1 MGEGA
6 RDLVLPGDQLP
17 RLQLGGERE
26 LLAALGTEAIR
37 PAGLAVAAPAH
48 GVAALGAGALVFGY
62 LGVGDDRLRGVDGRC
77 RRDHGQAGAEP
88 GSAHPLGAGAEA
100 ARGGRTARALRAD
113 RGRLDLAG
121 RCCGRDGRGDRVRLG
136 GGGAGGRAAH
146 VAVPVKD
153 VTRAPGL
160 GARGAVGHNPRVVE
174 LVLPVVELVETRG
187 RGARGAGGRRHPAHV
202 AVAVDDRPCA
212 AGLLAAHAWGA
223 HADSLGCRDGW
234 WERSCPSQ
242 VWYVVTSWRATA
254 SGVGS
259 GVPGGRAGA
268 GGGGSG
274 WSTSRA
280 WRWLVTRSAL
290 PAPPSARAFATSPS
304 SRSTS
309 SVRGASAAES
319 GSCAS
324 VSALEPRS
332 SRNR

>member
-48 GVAALGAGALVFGY
+48 GVAALGAGALVLGY
-62 LGVGDDRLRGVDGRC
+62 LGVGDDRLRGVDGRG
-77 RRDHGQAGAEP
+77 RRDHGEAGAEP
-88 GSAHPLGAGAEA
+88 GSAHPLGAGAQA
-100 ARGGRTARALRAD
+100 ARGGRTSRALRAD

-136 GGGAGGRAAH
+136 GGGPGGRAAH
-146 VAVPVKD
+146 VAVPVKN

-174 LVLPVVELVETRG
+174 RGDTGGRG
-187 RGARGAGGRRHPAHV
+187 RGGRGAGGRCHPAHV
-202 AVAVDDRPCA
+202 AVAVDDRACA
-212 AGLLAAHAWGA
+212 AGLLAVRTWGA

-242 VWYVVTSWRATA
+242 VWYVVTSWRATTR
-254 SGVGS
+254 GVGS
-259 GVPGGRAGA
+259 R
-268 GGGGSG
+268 S
-274 WSTSRA
+274 STSRA
-280 WRWLVTRSAL
+280 WRSLATRSAL
-290 PAPPSARAFATSPS
+290 PATPSARAFATYPS

-309 SVRGASAAES
+309 SGRGASAADYR
-319 GSCAS
+319 SCAS
-324 VSALEPRS
+324 VSALETGS